1 MGCSLKVAKQH
12 YNSFWNTYTPLNSLK
27 DDLVKVWNKRGGKN
41 KGFLR
46 GLDGRKLFARSP
58 HSLVNMMFQ
67 SAGSIL
73 VKTAA
78 CFMDGAIKKN
88 NLDCTQILFYHDE
101 LEYEVKEEQADFAG
115 KLASKSFELAGKHH
129 KFNVSIIGEYK
140 IGRSWYDCH
149 G

>member
-1 MGCSLKVAKQH
+1 
-12 YNSFWNTYTPLNSLK
+12 
-27 DDLVKVWNKRGGKN
+27 
-41 KGFLR
+41 
-46 GLDGRKLFARSP
+46 
-58 HSLVNMMFQ
+58 
-67 SAGSIL
+67 
-73 VKTAA
+73 
-78 CFMDGAIKKN
+78 MDGAIKKN